1 MSQAVMG
8 VYFILNTK
16 NGKKYVGSSVDIN
29 RRLRGHINALRKGTH
44 VNVHLRRAWD
54 IDGEECFETG
64 ICEVVDSADK
74 LIEREQ
80 FWIDTCGDYN
90 LAPAAGSTLGFKQ
103 SEEFKEK
110 ARVRMSGENNHMF
123 GVKRPEIGELMRS
136 VHSGTTLTEEHKRKC
151 SIALKGKNAGVPLT
165 EDRKRKIS
173 DANRGKV
180 RTDEHRLAMSIGQRS
195 RPPMSEDTRAKLR
208 AAKTGI
214 VQSDEAKAKI
224 SAAKLGKKL
233 NLTEDERRLRAERA
247 RNRVKSEEE
256 CAAVSARQKGVP
268 RPPEVIAKMSATMM
282 GKARTEES
290 KAKQRATIAEKARLR
305 REAGG

>member
-136 VHSGTTLTEEHKRKC
+136 VHSGTTLTEEHKRKM
-151 SIALKGKNAGVPLT
+151 SLARKGVPNGPMSDET
-165 EDRKRKIS
+165 KAKIS

-180 RTDEHRLAMSIGQRS
+180 RTDEHRLAMSMGQRS
-195 RPPMSEDTRAKLR
+195 RPPISDGTREKLR
-208 AAKTGI
+208 AAKIGT

-268 RPPEVIAKMSATMM
+268 RPPEVVAKMSATMM

-305 REAGG
+305 RESSN